1 MLANLEL
8 GITLCKDYTLAIQK
22 TGKAKMGTLSRA
34 KASCTRLARETV
46 ALARESMGGNG
57 ILLEN
62 NVVRHFL
69 DTESYYT
76 YEGSYD
82 INSLLSAKELTGGIS
97 AFI

>member
-1 MLANLEL
+1 
-8 GITLCKDYTLAIQK
+8 
-22 TGKAKMGTLSRA
+22 
-34 KASCTRLARETV
+34 V

-62 NVVRHFL
+62 DVVRHFL

-97 AFI
+97 AFV